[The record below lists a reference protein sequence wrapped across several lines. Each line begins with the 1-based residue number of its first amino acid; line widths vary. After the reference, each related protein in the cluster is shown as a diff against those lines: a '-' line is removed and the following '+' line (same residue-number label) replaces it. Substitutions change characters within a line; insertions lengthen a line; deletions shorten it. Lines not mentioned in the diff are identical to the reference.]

1 MRKKLILTALTLIC
15 LIGLTACGAKTPTR
29 LQSVESK
36 MLILQNADFFYNR
49 ISDPE
54 MASPESREQIS
65 NFTDDESVMIGQ
77 TYLQK
82 TGLYLDGKTIAKAVD
97 SYNGSVADIGNP
109 RRAIGEDGMP
119 VVNIEQKADEV
130 IVNMPL
136 EGDVHN
142 GSVEMIIDR
151 NFHVTSITTN
161 VDLTVRESL
170 QKAGINTAI
179 GMGTVFVMLIV
190 ISFIISAMS
199 VIPKLMEPSEKKK
212 SEETEKAVDK
222 TIANIVER
230 EESEESEETDD
241 TELAAVIAAAVAA
254 FEGSSSSDGFVVRSI
269 RRIR

>member
-1 MRKKLILTALTLIC
+1 
-15 LIGLTACGAKTPTR
+15 
-29 LQSVESK
+29 
-36 MLILQNADFFYNR
+36 
-49 ISDPE
+49 
-54 MASPESREQIS
+54 
-65 NFTDDESVMIGQ
+65 
-77 TYLQK
+77 
-82 TGLYLDGKTIAKAVD
+82 
-97 SYNGSVADIGNP
+97 
-109 RRAIGEDGMP
+109 MP

-142 GSVEMIIDR
+142 GSVEMIVDR

-161 VDLTVRESL
+161 VDLTVSESL
-170 QKAGINTAI
+170 QKAGVNTAI

-230 EESEESEETDD
+230 EESEEETDD

>member
-36 MLILQNADFFYNR
+36 MLILQNADLFYNMV
-49 ISDPE
+49 SDPE

-97 SYNGSVADIGNP
+97 SYNGSIEDIGNP
-109 RRAIGEDGMP
+109 RRAIGEAGMP

-142 GSVEMIIDR
+142 GSVEMIVDR

-161 VDLTVRESL
+161 VDLTVSESL
-170 QKAGINTAI
+170 QKAGVNTAI

-230 EESEESEETDD
+230 EESEEETDD

>member
-36 MLILQNADFFYNR
+36 MLILQNADLFYNMV
-49 ISDPE
+49 SDPE
-54 MASPESREQIS
+54 MASPESMEQIS

-161 VDLTVRESL
+161 VDLTVSESL
-170 QKAGINTAI
+170 QKAGVNTAI

-222 TIANIVER
+222 TIADIVER
-230 EESEESEETDD
+230 EESEETDD

>member
-36 MLILQNADFFYNR
+36 MLILQNADLFYKMV
-49 ISDPE
+49 SDPE

-97 SYNGSVADIGNP
+97 SYNGSIADIGNP

-161 VDLTVRESL
+161 VDLTVSESL
-170 QKAGINTAI
+170 QKAGVNTAI

-222 TIANIVER
+222 TIADIVER
-230 EESEESEETDD
+230 EESEETDD

>member
-15 LIGLTACGAKTPTR
+15 LIGLTACGAKEPTR
-29 LQSVESK
+29 LQSEQSK
-36 MLILQNADFFYNR
+36 MLILQNADLFYSM
-49 ISDPE
+49 ISDEE
-54 MASPESREQIS
+54 MASPESIEQIS
-65 NFTDDESVMIGQ
+65 NFTDDESEMIGQ

-82 TGLYLDGKTIAKAVD
+82 TGLYLDGRTIAKAVD
-97 SYNGSVADIGNP
+97 SYNGSISDIGNP
-109 RRAIGEDGMP
+109 RRVVGADGMP

-136 EGDVHN
+136 EGNVHN

-161 VDLTVRESL
+161 VDLTVSESL
-170 QKAGINTAI
+170 KKAGVNTAI

-199 VIPKLMEPSEKKK
+199 VIPKLMEPSEKK

-230 EESEESEETDD
+230 EESEETDD

>member
-36 MLILQNADFFYNR
+36 MLILQNADLFYNMV
-49 ISDPE
+49 SDPE

-161 VDLTVRESL
+161 VDLTVSESL
-170 QKAGINTAI
+170 QKAGVNTAI

-230 EESEESEETDD
+230 EESEETDD

>member
-36 MLILQNADFFYNR
+36 MLILQNADLFYNMV
-49 ISDPE
+49 SDPE

-97 SYNGSVADIGNP
+97 SYNGSIADIGNP

-161 VDLTVRESL
+161 VDLTVSESL
-170 QKAGINTAI
+170 QKAGVNTAI

-222 TIANIVER
+222 TIADIVER
-230 EESEESEETDD
+230 EESEETDD

>member
-36 MLILQNADFFYNR
+36 MLILQNADLFYNMV
-49 ISDPE
+49 SDPE

-161 VDLTVRESL
+161 VDLTVSESL
-170 QKAGINTAI
+170 QKAGVNTAI

-222 TIANIVER
+222 TIADIVER
-230 EESEESEETDD
+230 EESEETDD

>member
-36 MLILQNADFFYNR
+36 MLILQNADLFYNMV
-49 ISDPE
+49 SDPE
-54 MASPESREQIS
+54 MASPESMEQIS

-77 TYLQK
+77 TFLQK

-97 SYNGSVADIGNP
+97 SYNGSIADIGNP

-222 TIANIVER
+222 TIADIVER
-230 EESEESEETDD
+230 EESEETDD

>member
-36 MLILQNADFFYNR
+36 MLILQNADLFYNMV
-49 ISDPE
+49 SDPE

-97 SYNGSVADIGNP
+97 SYNGSIADIGNP

-161 VDLTVRESL
+161 VDLTVSESL
-170 QKAGINTAI
+170 QKAGVNTAI

-230 EESEESEETDD
+230 EESEEETDD

>member
-1 MRKKLILTALTLIC
+1 
-15 LIGLTACGAKTPTR
+15 LTACGAKTPTR

-36 MLILQNADFFYNR
+36 MLILQNADFFYDMV
-49 ISDPE
+49 SDPR

-97 SYNGSVADIGNP
+97 SYNGSIADIGNP

-142 GSVEMIIDR
+142 GSVEMIVDR

-161 VDLTVRESL
+161 VDLTVSESL
-170 QKAGINTAI
+170 QKAGVNTAI

-230 EESEESEETDD
+230 EESEEETDD

>member
-36 MLILQNADFFYNR
+36 MLILQNADLFYNMV
-49 ISDPE
+49 SDPE

-97 SYNGSVADIGNP
+97 SYNGSIADIGNP
-109 RRAIGEDGMP
+109 RRAIGKDGMP

-161 VDLTVRESL
+161 VDLTVSESL
-170 QKAGINTAI
+170 QKAGVNTAI

-222 TIANIVER
+222 TIADIVER
-230 EESEESEETDD
+230 EESEETDD

>member
-36 MLILQNADFFYNR
+36 MLILQNADFFYDMV
-49 ISDPE
+49 SDPR

-97 SYNGSVADIGNP
+97 SYNGSIADIGNP

-161 VDLTVRESL
+161 VDLTVSESL
-170 QKAGINTAI
+170 QKAGVNTAI

-222 TIANIVER
+222 TIADIVER
-230 EESEESEETDD
+230 EESEETDD

>member
-36 MLILQNADFFYNR
+36 MLILQNADLFYNMV
-49 ISDPE
+49 SDPE

-97 SYNGSVADIGNP
+97 SYNGSIADIGNP

-222 TIANIVER
+222 TIADIVER
-230 EESEESEETDD
+230 EESEETDD

>member
-36 MLILQNADFFYNR
+36 MLILQNADLFYNMV
-49 ISDPE
+49 SDPE

-97 SYNGSVADIGNP
+97 SYNGSIADIGNP

-142 GSVEMIIDR
+142 GSVEMIVDR

-161 VDLTVRESL
+161 VDLTVSESL
-170 QKAGINTAI
+170 QKAGVNTAI

-230 EESEESEETDD
+230 EESEEETDD

>member
-1 MRKKLILTALTLIC
+1 MRKKLIVTALTLIC
-15 LIGLTACGAKTPTR
+15 LIGLTACGAKEPTR
-29 LQSVESK
+29 LQSEESK
-36 MLILQNADFFYNR
+36 MLILQNADFFYKLV
-49 ISDPE
+49 SDE
-54 MASPESREQIS
+54 KMASPENMEQIS
-65 NFTDDESVMIGQ
+65 NFTDDESEMIGQ
-77 TYLQK
+77 TYLQN
-82 TGLYLDGKTIAKAVD
+82 TGLYLDGRTIAKAVD
-97 SYNGSVADIGNP
+97 SYSGSISEIGNP
-109 RRAIGEDGMP
+109 RRAVGPDGNP

-136 EGDVHN
+136 QGDVHN

-161 VDLTVRESL
+161 VDLTVSESL
-170 QKAGINTAI
+170 QKAGVNTAI

-230 EESEESEETDD
+230 EESEETDD

>member
-36 MLILQNADFFYNR
+36 MLILQNADLFYNMV
-49 ISDPE
+49 SDPE
-54 MASPESREQIS
+54 MASPESMEQIS

-97 SYNGSVADIGNP
+97 SYNGSIADIGNP

-222 TIANIVER
+222 TIADIVER
-230 EESEESEETDD
+230 EESEETDD

>member
-1 MRKKLILTALTLIC
+1 MRKKLIVTALTLIC
-15 LIGLTACGAKTPTR
+15 LIGLTACGAKKPTR

-36 MLILQNADFFYNR
+36 MLILQNADLFYSMV
-49 ISDPE
+49 SDAE
-54 MASPESREQIS
+54 MATPESMEQIS
-65 NFTDDESVMIGQ
+65 NFTDDESEMIGQ

-82 TGLYLDGKTIAKAVD
+82 TGLYLDGRTIAKAVD
-97 SYNGSVADIGNP
+97 SYNGSIADIGNP
-109 RRAIGEDGMP
+109 RRAVDAAGTPI
-119 VVNIEQKADEV
+119 VNIEQKADEV

-142 GSVEMIIDR
+142 GSVEMIVDR

-161 VDLTVRESL
+161 VDLTVSESL
-170 QKAGINTAI
+170 QKAGVNTAI

-230 EESEESEETDD
+230 EESEEETDD